1 LAARVLRPR
10 ASLDH
15 LVGEREQL
23 LWNRDAKGLRGF
35 KVDDQLKFRR
45 LLNR

>member
-1 LAARVLRPR
+1 MLALTVMRAALRA

-23 LWNRDAKGLRGF
+23 GRDINAERSRAESLAVRSG
-35 KVDDQLKFRR
+35 
-45 LLNR
+45 

>member
-1 LAARVLRPR
+1 MMLSPSA

-23 LWNRDAKGLRGF
+23 GGNFEAE
-35 KVDDQLKFRR
+35 QLGR
-45 LLNR
+45 L

>member
-1 LAARVLRPR
+1 MRNSTALVGVRWGEEGG

-23 LWNRDAKGLRGF
+23 R
-35 KVDDQLKFRR
+35 
-45 LLNR
+45 